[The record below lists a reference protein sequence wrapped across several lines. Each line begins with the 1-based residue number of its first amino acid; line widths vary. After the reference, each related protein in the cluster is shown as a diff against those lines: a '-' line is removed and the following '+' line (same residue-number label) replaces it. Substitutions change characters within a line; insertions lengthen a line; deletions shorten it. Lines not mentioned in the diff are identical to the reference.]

1 MDTIEVFPDPPP
13 PAGLVIPSNVVLA
26 LPGRSLTVSEL
37 FQYGFPSPFTIPRD
51 SAHSPAWSDSPLH
64 NINAVLLLSWGLRNR
79 DSTLYE
85 QLSAPLPSTPMPP
98 PPPEHDGSYP
108 EDQDREDNENFI
120 DSSLSVNEVV
130 AWITSEAP
138 GDMVDSS
145 GDERI
150 DSFGFENSC
159 DPVGALKP
167 FDVRFATSSW
177 TRWDGIV

>member
-1 MDTIEVFPDPPP
+1 V
-13 PAGLVIPSNVVLA
+13 
-26 LPGRSLTVSEL
+26 
-37 FQYGFPSPFTIPRD
+37 
-51 SAHSPAWSDSPLH
+51 
-64 NINAVLLLSWGLRNR
+64 GLRNR

-85 QLSAPLPSTPMPP
+85 QLSAPLPSAPMPP

-108 EDQDREDNENFI
+108 EDQDGEDYENFI

-145 GDERI
+145 DDEGI
-150 DSFGFENSC
+150 DGFGFENSC
-159 DPVGALKP
+159 DTAGALKP
-167 FDVRFATSSW
+167 FDARFATSSW